1 MKKLSL
7 ILAVSAVAVSM
18 LAGCANKT
26 EDTNAAQETTA
37 AATETTEAAGA
48 AAATEEKDSILEKD
62 ADGNFIKPENYG
74 TVKKLGQY
82 KGLEVTLADTTVT
95 DQDVEDEVQ
104 GSLEAAAEYVPVNRA
119 AKLGDI
125 VNIDYVGKKD
135 GVAFDGGTAEGYDLG
150 LGSGT
155 FIPGFEDGLVGTKKG
170 DVVDLNLTFPEE
182 YHSEELAGQDVVFT
196 VTVNEVKEKKIP
208 ELTDDW
214 VKEYTGGEIT
224 TVDDFRKDCRAQLE
238 TYKKMD
244 AEATA
249 QNELVAQVI
258 NSSEFEPTVEAIE
271 YEYQTMIGMYDQYAA
286 MMGMTTDEY
295 LEAYGV
301 DPQAMRIQLSY
312 YAEESVKQRLMEDAI
327 IKAEELT
334 VSDADKKALAD
345 QYGYTVEEMESI
357 YGDQYEDY
365 AKSYMVVRY
374 IFDNAV
380 KK

>member
-104 GSLEAAAEYVPVNRA
+104 GSLEAAAEYVPVDRA

-135 GVAFDGGTAEGYDLG
+135 GVAFDGGTGTGYDLG

-327 IKAEELT
+327 IKAEGLT
-334 VSDADKKALAD
+334 VSAADKKALAD

>member
-26 EDTNAAQETTA
+26 EDTSAAQETTA
-37 AATETTEAAGA
+37 ASTETTEASGA

-62 ADGNFIKPENYG
+62 SDGNFIKPENYG

-327 IKAEELT
+327 IKAEGLT

>member
-37 AATETTEAAGA
+37 ASTETTEAAGA
-48 AAATEEKDSILEKD
+48 TAATEEKDSILEKD

-104 GSLEAAAEYVPVNRA
+104 GSLEAAAEYVPVDRA

-155 FIPGFEDGLVGTKKG
+155 FIDGFEDGLVGTKKG
-170 DVVDLNLTFPEE
+170 DTVDLNLTFPEE
-182 YHSEELAGQDVVFT
+182 YHSEDLAGQDVVFT

-224 TVDDFRKDCRAQLE
+224 TVDDFRKDCRTQLE

-327 IKAEELT
+327 IEAEGLA

-345 QYGYTVEEMESI
+345 QYGYSVEDMESI
-357 YGDQYEDY
+357 YGDQFEDY

>member
-1 MKKLSL
+1 MRKLSL

-26 EDTNAAQETTA
+26 EDTGAAQETAAEVSQA
-37 AATETTEAAGA
+37 AASSAVSA
-48 AAATEEKDSILEKD
+48 EEKDSILERD

-82 KGLEVTLADTTVT
+82 KGLETTLADTTVT
-95 DQDVEDEVQ
+95 DQDVEDEIQ
-104 GSLEAAAEYVPVNRA
+104 GSLEAAAEYVPVDRA

-135 GVAFDGGTAEGYDLG
+135 GVAFDGGTAQGYDLG

-155 FIPGFEDGLVGTKKG
+155 FIAGFEDGLVGTKKG

-214 VKEYTGGEIT
+214 VKEYTLGEIT

-238 TYKKMD
+238 NYKKMD

-249 QNELVAQVI
+249 QNELIAQVI
-258 NSSEFEPTVEAIE
+258 NNSEFEPTTEAIE

-327 IKAEELT
+327 IKAEGLT

-345 QYGYTVEEMESI
+345 QYGYSVEEMESI
-357 YGDQYEDY
+357 YGDQFEDY